1 MITALLRSRM
11 LFISIVLMAA
21 SVAQMTAQ
29 QGDATAESS
38 GNGSTGSAQVQTRP
52 SDSNGSNALPRDP
65 NEILRELENDVLRVY
80 IQARILGSG
89 EDSSGVI
96 WNMEMDE
103 LTVPGRGVKV
113 RLNGQN
119 LVVEVEFTP
128 YRQEN
133 ETIMLVA
140 QGQTWV
146 QNSSEDK
153 LRYQTSLKSIPVDTG
168 EPVVFYPLGVD
179 TSNGSSVNLELEI
192 TVSNYRLSGGQ
203 TEDSGES
210 AD

>member
-1 MITALLRSRM
+1 MTTGLLHSRVLLLSLILM
-11 LFISIVLMAA
+11 LA
-21 SVAQMTAQ
+21 SLPQITAQ
-29 QGDATAESS
+29 QG
-38 GNGSTGSAQVQTRP
+38 GSTGETGGDGNAADSRVQNRSTGEE
-52 SDSNGSNALPRDP
+52 GSSTLPRDP
-65 NEILRELENDVLRVY
+65 SEILKELENDVLRVY

-89 EDSSGVI
+89 DDSSRVI

-133 ETIMLVA
+133 QTIMLVA

-146 QNSSEDK
+146 QSSSEDK
-153 LRYQTSLKSIPVDTG
+153 MRYQTSLKSIPVDTG

-192 TVSNYRLSGGQ
+192 TVSNYRLSENQAGS
-203 TEDSGES
+203 SGES